1 MFTFRCP
8 NLFTFMRP
16 LTKVTAAMTTAI
28 RTAGLTLRDG
38 LLVVEKTGE
47 ILVDVEDCARA

>member
-1 MFTFRCP
+1 
-8 NLFTFMRP
+8 
-16 LTKVTAAMTTAI
+16 MTTAI

-47 ILVDVEDCARA
+47 ILVAVEDCARA